1 MNKIL
6 RGNRYNTDTA
16 TRIAVSGDESLYI
29 KRTGEFFLHAKSS
42 PEAEWIR
49 PITEAEARSFC
60 RKNAEKSVYDKYFG
74 EVPNRTVAMTVR
86 LSAANVK
93 KVKTY
98 ALERRITVS
107 EAMNR
112 IIEFM

>member
-16 TRIAVSGDESLYI
+16 TKIAVSGDESLYI
-29 KRTGEFFLHAKSS
+29 KRTGEFFLHAKG
-42 PEAEWIR
+42 PTDAEWIR
-49 PITEAEARSFC
+49 PVSENEARSFC
-60 RKNAEKSVYDKYFG
+60 RKNAEKAIYDKYFG

-93 KVKTY
+93 KVKAY

-112 IIEFM
+112 IIELM